1 MPISRSLEP
10 HSSVLMCADSAQ
22 MTASCLRSNTLR
34 PRMLAPLPFSTRKAS
49 SAPKISRRP
58 AVARPVHISAP

>member
-1 MPISRSLEP
+1 MSRSLEP

-22 MTASCLRSNTLR
+22 MTASCRRSSRLR
-34 PRMLAPLPFSTRKAS
+34 PRTLAPLPFSTRKAS

-58 AVARPVHISAP
+58 AVACSVRASAP